1 MQPDDAEGAG
11 DGDILSRSNAPGQR
25 SGPLGLVAGDCPMSG
40 APMLTLAIPALNES
54 AIILENAAELKGWMT
69 QNLPEVPFEILVI
82 DDGST
87 DGMGDLLEA
96 AAAEDPRL
104 RVVHHV
110 QNMGRG
116 RGVRTAM
123 AESDSDYLI
132 VLDADLSYGPEHIPA
147 LLEPLQRGRADVTLA
162 SPYHKDG
169 AVENVPGVR
178 ALMSRWG
185 NRVLVHSFQSD
196 ISTATCI
203 VRGYTREVMDH
214 LELVNDGKDLHL
226 EVLYKAELLGFRIKE
241 VPAKLIWRDRKR
253 GRSDRGGMSEWL
265 WNNPLL
271 KMRRVIVSHFLFN
284 FIARPTL
291 LFFGP
296 ILAGFL
302 IALYGTISL
311 VVAYLGRLFA
321 GDVQPLRQT
330 LLDGQLTLT
339 LTLASFLISVFV
351 LFFLFIASQAK
362 KYFEEQYILS
372 TRSHFLLKQ
381 MQRRQDR
388 ESGS

>member
-1 MQPDDAEGAG
+1 MTASPT
-11 DGDILSRSNAPGQR
+11 
-25 SGPLGLVAGDCPMSG
+25 
-40 APMLTLAIPALNES
+40 LTLAIPALNES
-54 AIILENAAELKGWMT
+54 AIILKHVDELTSWMGA
-69 QNLPEVPFEILVI
+69 NLPDVSFEILVVN
-82 DDGST
+82 DGST
-87 DGMGDLLEA
+87 DGMGELLESA
-96 AAAEDPRL
+96 ADGDPVL
-104 RVVHHV
+104 RVAHHA

-123 AESDSDYLI
+123 TESKGDYLI

-147 LLEPLQRGRADVTLA
+147 LLEPLHRDRADVTLA
-162 SPYHKDG
+162 SPYHPEG
-169 AVENVPGVR
+169 IVENVPGIR
-178 ALMSRWG
+178 AMMSRWG
-185 NRVLVHSFQSD
+185 NRVLVHSFQSK

-214 LELVNDGKDLHL
+214 LELINDGKDLHL
-226 EVLYKAELLGFRIKE
+226 EVLYKAEILGFRIQE
-241 VPAKLIWRDRKR
+241 VPAKLIWRDR
-253 GRSDRGGMSEWL
+253 DRGQTTGGGISSWL

-302 IALYGTISL
+302 IALYGMISL
-311 VVAYLGRLFA
+311 ITVYLGRVFA
-321 GDVQPLRQT
+321 GDAQPLRQT

-362 KYFEEQYILS
+362 KYFEEQFILS
-372 TRSHFLLKQ
+372 TRSHYLLKQ
-381 MQRRQDR
+381 MQRRQDTG
-388 ESGS
+388 SGT